1 MVVLKISNHVGCFTR
16 SLAVEDFRG
25 KEAASSFLCDVGIVQ
40 LTETTDCRQEQV
52 PQACLPGFHLEP
64 YRYAWYNT
72 QCTCKL
78 NVFFQSRCL

>member
-1 MVVLKISNHVGCFTR
+1 MGCFTR

-64 YRYAWYNT
+64 HRYTLLYKVYVQT
-72 QCTCKL
+72 EFL
-78 NVFFQSRCL
+78 FQSRCL